1 MEYVEIFKAAISSG
15 DLVISLIILY
25 ALLAHTLPDNMG
37 FGFKFGF
44 WLAAMGMLYQG
55 VEGLYFTHTGA
66 HLFEKD
72 VPLHMLEDLG
82 LWLLGASFICKDNI
96 FFMSNYRP
104 YYVLA
109 HGHGTYKS
117 RG

>member
-1 MEYVEIFKAAISSG
+1 MEYVEIFKTAISSG

-66 HLFEKD
+66 HLFGKD
-72 VPLHMLEDLG
+72 VPLHMFEDLG
-82 LWLLGASFICKDNI
+82 LWLLGASFICKDRVSLI
-96 FFMSNYRP
+96 KVASLVIATIAIIVYFL
-104 YYVLA
+104 V
-109 HGHGTYKS
+109 G
-117 RG
+117 